1 MGSIE
6 EVFGD
11 TLFLGTTRGLKRD
24 EDRLWKI
31 AEHLEEGERVRAFL
45 SLKSSNL
52 LLTSKRVLELKPHL
66 DVGGMWNVLRFE
78 GYEVTS
84 EVGMG
89 DIRDVDVEEGVRGG
103 DRLRL
108 VGEAGEQA
116 WLVPAS
122 SSLEDST
129 GNARAFAARIQDRL

>member
-11 TLFLGTTRGLKRD
+11 TRFLGATRGLKRD

-31 AEHLEEGERVRAFL
+31 AEHLDEGERALAFL
-45 SLKSSNL
+45 SLKTSNL
-52 LLTSKRVLELKPHL
+52 LLTPKRVLELKPHL

-78 GYEVTS
+78 GYEVTA
-84 EVGMG
+84 EVALGE
-89 DIRDVDVEEGVRGG
+89 IRDVEVEEGVRGG
-103 DRLRL
+103 DRLR
-108 VGEAGEQA
+108 VVSEAGEQA

-122 SSLEDST
+122 SSLEEPT
-129 GNARAFAARIQDRL
+129 GNGQDFAARIQDQL